1 MNKIVS
7 SVCSLLFLLLWGSC
21 AVDNYDEPDCQVH
34 GQIVY
39 NGQPLGLKGTGAT
52 VRIELWQSGFG
63 KEKPQDTMV
72 GQDGSF
78 STYVYSGRCRIVAK
92 DGIGPWESRHDT
104 VYVDV
109 TGNVKVDYE
118 VIPYFT
124 LSDVSYALN
133 PDSVLTA
140 DFDITQVSE
149 KAQIGSIGIVVNKT
163 RFVDLM
169 SNVKSVSIPGRVG
182 RVSLSVDLKD
192 TMKKERFLFARVF
205 VKNAG
210 VDEALYSVDVHQLK

>member
-7 SVCSLLFLLLWGSC
+7 WMCLISMMFGVSC
-21 AVDNYDEPDCQVH
+21 TVDNYDEPDCQVH
-34 GQIVY
+34 GRIVY

-63 KEKPQDTMV
+63 KEMPQDIMV

-78 STYVYSGRCRIVAK
+78 STYVYGGRCRLVAK
-92 DGIGPWESRHDT
+92 NGIGPWESRHDT

-109 TGNVKVDYE
+109 NGSVQVDYE
-118 VIPYFT
+118 VIPYFMISEVDYT
-124 LSDVSYALN
+124 LT
-133 PDSVLTA
+133 PDSILTA
-140 DFDITQVSE
+140 NFDVIQVSQE
-149 KAQIGSIGIVVNKT
+149 AQIASIGIIVNKT

-169 SNVKSVSIPGRVG
+169 SNIQSVSLPGYVG
-182 RVSLSVDLKD
+182 SVNLTIDLKD
-192 TMKKERFLFARVF
+192 AMKKEKFLFTRVF

-210 VDEALYSVDVHQLK
+210 VDEALYSADVHQLK